1 MLFFVGRWRKAR
13 RKVQGNGEKKKS
25 RFEVRELLIG
35 MTSPLEACAVGGGRL
50 VAGDEQRDSQV
61 VLPQIKECTIRA
73 SVRLRLSQ
81 LQMNVNE
88 SLCLLIINGSV

>member
-1 MLFFVGRWRKAR
+1 MLVLVEGWRKAR
-13 RKVQGNGEKKKS
+13 REII
-25 RFEVRELLIG
+25 EVRELQIG
-35 MTSPLEACAVGGGRL
+35 MTSPLDAFVVGGSRL

-61 VLPQIKECTIRA
+61 LLPQIKECTIRA

-88 SLCLLIINGSV
+88 FLCLLIINGSV